1 MRVLLVEDEPTTA
14 AIVQANLQNSGFT
27 CDIAELGEIGLA
39 LAESYVDYDVI
50 ILDLMLPDFKG
61 QDLLQQLRA
70 DGVRTPVLIL
80 SGLSQL
86 DAKLDGLRSG
96 ADDFLTKPCENLE
109 LIARIEA
116 LVRRAK
122 ETPWLLN
129 RRQSRA
135 APDAA

>member
-116 LVRRAK
+116 LVRRAN
-122 ETPWLLN
+122 EAPWLLN

-135 APDAA
+135 VS